1 MLLRRRT
8 GQASTILK
16 IIQHQRT
23 TKRKAINQGSTIRR
37 IITKKEEEQ
46 AVMIRTSG
54 EDREKRKSKNLLF
67 QLSSKVFP
75 ENIT

>member
-1 MLLRRRT
+1 MLLRRKT

-16 IIQHQRT
+16 IIQRQRT

-37 IITKKEEEQ
+37 IITKK

-75 ENIT
+75 ETYHYHH

>member
-16 IIQHQRT
+16 IIQRLCT
-23 TKRKAINQGSTIRR
+23 TERKAITQGSTIRR
-37 IITKKEEEQ
+37 IITNKEEEQ
-46 AVMIRTSG
+46 TAMIRTSG

-75 ENIT
+75 ET